1 MEALSGAEVELAS
14 FRLILEE
21 SWTGESKG
29 HLTAL
34 ETAVEELDNAR
45 SKFERMA
52 AEA

>member
-14 FRLILEE
+14 LRLVLEE
-21 SWTGESKG
+21 SWTGDSKG
-29 HLTAL
+29 LLDSL